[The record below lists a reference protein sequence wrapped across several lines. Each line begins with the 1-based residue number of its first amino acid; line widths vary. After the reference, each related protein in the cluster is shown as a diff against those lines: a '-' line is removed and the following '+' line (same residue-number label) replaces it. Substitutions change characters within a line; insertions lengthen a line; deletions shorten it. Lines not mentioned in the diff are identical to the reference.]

1 MRVCNMGKLL
11 ALDQSSRITG
21 YAIFENNELI
31 AHGKFNAELAG
42 PNMGERLE
50 YIRNKVKK
58 LIEDNKITE
67 VVMEDIQLQN
77 NVVNNVQTFKKL
89 AEVFGVISELLTE
102 MKIPQ
107 TAVLASSW
115 KHTLGIK
122 GANRAAQ
129 KKNAQTYVNEVYA
142 VKATQDECDAICIG
156 THYVKNN
163 INDGFDWA

>member
-1 MRVCNMGKLL
+1 
-11 ALDQSSRITG
+11 
-21 YAIFENNELI
+21 
-31 AHGKFNAELAG
+31 
-42 PNMGERLE
+42 MGERLE

-58 LIEDNKITE
+58 LIEDNNITE

-122 GANRAAQ
+122 GSTRPVQ
-129 KKNAQTYVNEVYA
+129 KRNAQLFVETKYNISP
-142 VKATQDECDAICIG
+142 TQDECDAICIG
-156 THYVKNN
+156 IHYTTNN
-163 INDGFDWA
+163 PNDGFDWAE

>member
-1 MRVCNMGKLL
+1 
-11 ALDQSSRITG
+11 
-21 YAIFENNELI
+21 
-31 AHGKFNAELAG
+31 
-42 PNMGERLE
+42 MGERLE

-58 LIEDNKITE
+58 LIEDNNITE

-122 GANRAAQ
+122 GGTRPVQ
-129 KKNAQTYVNEVYA
+129 KRNAQLF
-142 VKATQDECDAICIG
+142 VKIKYNINPTQDECDAICIG
-156 THYVKNN
+156 THHTINN
-163 INDGFDWA
+163 PNDGFDWAE